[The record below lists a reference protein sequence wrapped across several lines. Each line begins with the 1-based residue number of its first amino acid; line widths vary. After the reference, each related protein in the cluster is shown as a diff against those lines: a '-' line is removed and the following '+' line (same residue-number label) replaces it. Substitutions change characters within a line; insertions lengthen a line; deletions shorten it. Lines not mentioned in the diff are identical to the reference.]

1 MKQLKLWRKLFP
13 TNVCF
18 LMWSVKWSCKQTN
31 KKTFFGKISFVG
43 IFCVYNRGHLFY
55 FCSYKLILVISWFWR
70 NSYSG
75 AFCFGH
81 PPVFWYFSAISY
93 YLFLRDGQTLN
104 RFSNYYYLGCVPGLL
119 MCVLLCSPQ
128 LHAFVL
134 MLSWSLSKLFMSSP
148 HRFMYKDTKNSV
160 SVKWK
165 LNESFEYNKVWSLKI
180 NFATSEK
187 CDGKVFLYTVIYG
200 MLNFSD
206 DM

>member
-31 KKTFFGKISFVG
+31 KKTLLAKFPLWEFSVCITGVICFTFV
-43 IFCVYNRGHLFY
+43 YTSL
-55 FCSYKLILVISWFWR
+55 LVISWFWR
-70 NSYSG
+70 NSYLG
-75 AFCFGH
+75 VFCFGH

-104 RFSNYYYLGCVPGLL
+104 WFSNYYYLGCVPGLL

-128 LHAFVL
+128 LHSFVL
-134 MLSWSLSKLFMSSP
+134 MLSWSVSKLFMSSP
-148 HRFMYKDTKNSV
+148 HCFMYKDTKNSV

-165 LNESFEYNKVWSLKI
+165 PNESFEYNKVWSLKI

-187 CDGKVFLYTVIYG
+187 CDGKVFCIL
-200 MLNFSD
+200 
-206 DM
+206 

>member
-31 KKTFFGKISFVG
+31 KKTFLAKFPLWEFSVCITEVICFTFV
-43 IFCVYNRGHLFY
+43 YT
-55 FCSYKLILVISWFWR
+55 SSLVISWFWR
-70 NSYSG
+70 NSYLG

-134 MLSWSLSKLFMSSP
+134 KLSWSVSKLFMSSP
-148 HRFMYKDTKNSV
+148 NRFMYKDTKNSV

-180 NFATSEK
+180 NSATSEK
-187 CDGKVFLYTVIYG
+187 CDGKGFLYTVIYG

>member
-1 MKQLKLWRKLFP
+1 
-13 TNVCF
+13 
-18 LMWSVKWSCKQTN
+18 MWSVKWSCKQTN
-31 KKTFFGKISFVG
+31 KKTFFGKNSFVG
-43 IFCVYNRGHLFY
+43 ILCVYNRARGHLFY
-55 FCSYKLILVISWFWR
+55 FCCLYKLTSYFLILKKFLPTWVFFVLGTHLF
-70 NSYSG
+70 SG
-75 AFCFGH
+75 TSLLFLITF
-81 PPVFWYFSAISY
+81 
-93 YLFLRDGQTLN
+93 FLRDGQTLN

-134 MLSWSLSKLFMSSP
+134 MLSWSSSKLFMSSP

-187 CDGKVFLYTVIYG
+187 CDGKVFLYTIIYG
-200 MLNFSD
+200 MLNFSN

>member
-1 MKQLKLWRKLFP
+1 MKQVKLWRKLFP

-55 FCSYKLILVISWFWR
+55 FCLYKLPSYFLILKK
-70 NSYSG
+70 
-75 AFCFGH
+75 
-81 PPVFWYFSAISY
+81 
-93 YLFLRDGQTLN
+93 FL
-104 RFSNYYYLGCVPGLL
+104 LGCFLFWAPTCFL
-119 MCVLLCSPQ
+119 VLLCYF
-128 LHAFVL
+128 L
-134 MLSWSLSKLFMSSP
+134 LSFP
-148 HRFMYKDTKNSV
+148 
-160 SVKWK
+160 VKWK

-187 CDGKVFLYTVIYG
+187 CDGKVFLYTAIYG